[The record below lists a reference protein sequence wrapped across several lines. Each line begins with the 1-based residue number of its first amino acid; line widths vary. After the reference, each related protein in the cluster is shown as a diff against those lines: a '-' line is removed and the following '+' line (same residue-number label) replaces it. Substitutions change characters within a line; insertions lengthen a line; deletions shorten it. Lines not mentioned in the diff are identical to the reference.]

1 MPMVQRV
8 YGPDARG
15 GMGDALPVRARRR
28 KPSIERRFLRWA
40 VLRALDC
47 DTRVVASR
55 YSARAHRKMA
65 GVSA

>member
-8 YGPDARG
+8 YDPDARG

-55 YSARAHRKMA
+55 
-65 GVSA
+65 